1 MANYPKKMQ
10 DPAESALSAIQEALG
25 TPEKTSAGR
34 AASHEPAAPHADTR
48 RGGTDKDLFEGG
60 SQSSMDDQP
69 QARRAANDDRQS
81 IGMIL
86 QTLQRHPPRTSYVV
100 ASMFALAWVLGG
112 LIVAF
117 LYLPD
122 LQGVASQG
130 AAGVPAMIGLAA
142 FVLAP
147 VLFFY
152 ALAHMVWRSQEL
164 RLIAQSM
171 AGVAMR
177 LAEPEEVARESIV
190 TVGQAIRREV
200 AAMGDGVERA
210 LARAAELEALVANE
224 VSALERAYHENEVRI
239 RGLLESL
246 ADQRNTLVSQGEQ
259 VRNAITSVHLDLT
272 NDIASV
278 SEHVSERVNDSA
290 QRIVHALTEKGEHIT
305 LALGRAG
312 DFMIGAL
319 GERGGDLLERL
330 ERTSQET
337 TDAISTASDRLTSSL
352 NFKTDHIS
360 EEFSELTNNISMMM
374 ETRLDDVTQGFAQ
387 KSNAIVQM
395 MDERSQQITD
405 TLVDTSSRLAET
417 IVTRGD
423 EVNNTLKST
432 GDSLVLDLSLRGG
445 DVVTKLEQTGTS
457 IAETITERGNNVSE
471 TFRVNAENVS
481 EAFRTNAETLSASVS
496 SHSDT
501 VKELLSARLAAFE
514 QMFSTGGS
522 ELTEK
527 ISRDSTTLG
536 NLVTRHIAEFDRTVK
551 TYGGELVERLGQRTQ
566 EVTDSMRTYVDGFD
580 TKVGTKASEVTAT
593 LDQRLSRFQEALD
606 SRTQTLNEALS
617 SRVMDIAKTLAEGG
631 KEVVS
636 ALDKRIGDVTVTIN
650 TRGEQLAET
659 IGAKIN
665 DIDKALGTRA
675 MEVAN
680 TLDTRIG
687 RFEQL
692 LVGRAEHVT
701 EQIEVRTKA
710 AADALNAR
718 MELLASTIQ
727 TNSAEAER
735 ALTEAGSTVERAV
748 AAASTTA
755 ERAVA
760 EASGHAERA
769 VATVTGNAERA
780 IGHITGEVERSLT
793 AVSTGISTVLK
804 QNATDVERTLLGVS
818 SEVARSFVGK
828 ADEISSQV
836 SARAAEMTKI
846 LDANSSTLLGALG
859 VKSKEFTSEIG
870 KATDLALKSIETQGF
885 SFTRTMMD
893 NSEQIAR
900 MVNEASDNATSAV
913 NLTLKTLQENTQAAI
928 TQSTTTAKA
937 TVSEML
943 ETHSMLRSDSTAL
956 FERLREANILLQEVL
971 SGAHENMSALE
982 NTLVTRVSEF
992 VSTMN
997 EVAERSGVASNQV
1010 DQHISAFHGAT
1021 SKVLGDLSQLAGQ
1034 FDQHGRSLAEAVA
1047 LVDASN
1053 RRTNE
1058 TLGERRATIETIVT
1072 TLDTRTADIEQ
1083 RLSKFSTLLDES
1095 LEGASGRARDIARII
1110 AESSAHGLQTM
1121 QQERERTTE
1130 TLSTIHTE
1138 ATEKLRNIYGE
1149 HSGET
1154 QEMFASTTQ
1163 RFTDTLQ
1170 GMKQM
1175 ASEMQR
1181 ELETTRTELRRG
1193 ILELPQETAES
1204 AAQMRRVIV
1213 DQIEALAEL
1222 NRIVA
1227 RHGRGMDAA
1236 EPARRGEPVAAAA
1249 SARMEA
1255 PRYAE
1260 PRMEQPRIE
1269 QPRLEQPRAE
1279 IPRPAPA
1286 PRMDITGAGPLPQ
1299 RRAEAPSLSP
1309 AAPGQP
1315 GGNGRSGWL
1324 SELLHRASRP
1334 EESVPD
1340 ERPAAPRGGGD
1351 TRAAHHTIES
1361 LDSLSVDI
1369 ARMIDHDAA
1378 AELWDRYRRGERNV
1392 FTRRLYTM
1400 QGQKTFDEIRRKYR
1414 ADRDFKQT
1422 VDRYVAEFER
1432 LLEEVSRDDRGQVV
1446 ARTYLTSE
1454 TGKVYTML
1462 AHAAGRFGE

>member
-25 TPEKTSAGR
+25 TVDKAPPGR
-34 AASHEPAAPHADTR
+34 PAASPEPIQPDNRRHGMSAAS
-48 RGGTDKDLFEGG
+48 DKDLFDGAG
-60 SQSSMDDQP
+60 PSSSGDEQP
-69 QARRAANDDRQS
+69 PARRAANDDRQS

-86 QTLQRHPPRTSYVV
+86 QTLQRRPPRTSYVV
-100 ASMFALAWVLGG
+100 ASVFALAWVVGG
-112 LIVAF
+112 LIVAG

-122 LQGVASQG
+122 LQSVLTQG
-130 AAGVPAMIGLAA
+130 PAGIPAMIGLAA

-239 RGLLESL
+239 RGLLEGL
-246 ADQRNTLVSQGEQ
+246 AHQRDTLVAQSEQ
-259 VRNAITSVHLDLT
+259 VRNAISSVHLDLT

-278 SEHVSERVNDSA
+278 SDHVSHRVNESA
-290 QRIVHALTEKGEHIT
+290 QKIVHALTEKGEHIT

-337 TDAISTASDRLTSSL
+337 TEAIATASDRLTSSL
-352 NFKTDHIS
+352 NFKTDHIT
-360 EEFSELTNNISMMM
+360 EEFSELTNNLSVMM

-387 KSNAIVQM
+387 KSSAIVQM

-405 TLVDTSSRLAET
+405 AIVDTSSRLAET

-432 GDSLVLDLSLRGG
+432 GNSLVLDLSLRGG
-445 DVVTKLEQTGTS
+445 DVVSKLEQTGTS
-457 IAETITERGNNVSE
+457 IAETITERGG
-471 TFRVNAENVS
+471 NVS
-481 EAFRTNAETLSASVS
+481 EAFRAHAETLASSVS
-496 SHSDT
+496 GHSDA
-501 VKELLSARLAAFE
+501 VRELLAARLQAFE
-514 QMFSTGGS
+514 QMFSSGGA

-536 NLVTRHIAEFDRTVK
+536 NLITRHVAEFDRTVK

-566 EVTDSMRTYVDGFD
+566 EVSDSMRTYVDGFD
-580 TKVGTKASEVTAT
+580 TKVGTKAAEVTAT

-636 ALDKRIGDVTVTIN
+636 ALDKRIGDVTVTID
-650 TRGEQLAET
+650 TRGAKLAET
-659 IGAKIN
+659 IGDKIG
-665 DIDKALGTRA
+665 DIDQALGNRA

-710 AADALNAR
+710 AADVLNAR
-718 MELLASTIQ
+718 MEQLASVIQ

-735 ALTEAGSTVERAV
+735 ALAQASGNAERALTQASGDAERVLGQV
-748 AAASTTA
+748 AGNAEKVLGQASTTA
-755 ERAVA
+755 ERV
-760 EASGHAERA
+760 
-769 VATVTGNAERA
+769 V
-780 IGHITGEVERSLT
+780 GHITGEVERSLS

-818 SEVARSFVGK
+818 AEVARSFVGK
-828 ADEISSQV
+828 ADEISAQV
-836 SARAAEMTKI
+836 SARANEMTKI

-859 VKSKEFTSEIG
+859 VKSKEFTAEIG
-870 KATDLALKSIETQGF
+870 KATDQALKAIETQGF
-885 SFTRTMMD
+885 TFTRTMMD

-900 MVNEASDNATSAV
+900 MVNEASESATSTV
-913 NLTLKTLQENTQAAI
+913 NLTLKSLQESTHAAI
-928 TQSTTTAKA
+928 EQSKATASA

-943 ETHSMLRSDSTAL
+943 ETHSMVRSDTTVL

-997 EVAERSGVASNQV
+997 EVAERSGVATNQV
-1010 DQHISAFHGAT
+1010 DQHITSFHTAT
-1021 SKVLGDLSQLAGQ
+1021 SKVLTDLSQLAGQ

-1058 TLGERRATIETIVT
+1058 TFGERRAAIETIVG
-1072 TLDTRTADIEQ
+1072 TLDERTADIEQ
-1083 RLSKFSTLLDES
+1083 RLKSFSSLLDET
-1095 LEGASGRARDIARII
+1095 LEGASGRAREIARVI
-1110 AESSAHGLQTM
+1110 ADSSAEGAQTM
-1121 QQERERTTE
+1121 EQERTRTSE
-1130 TLSTIHTE
+1130 AMRTIFGQ
-1138 ATEKLRNIYGE
+1138 Y
-1149 HSGET
+1149 SGET
-1154 QEMFASTTQ
+1154 ADMFTQTTQ
-1163 RFTDTLQ
+1163 RFTDLLA

-1175 ASEMQR
+1175 STEMQR
-1181 ELETTRTELRRG
+1181 ELESTRGELRRG

-1236 EPARRGEPVAAAA
+1236 EPARRGEPVAAVA
-1249 SARMEA
+1249 SSRMEA

-1260 PRMEQPRIE
+1260 PRMEP
-1269 QPRLEQPRAE
+1269 PRAE
-1279 IPRPAPA
+1279 MHRPAPA
-1286 PRMDITGAGPLPQ
+1286 PRPDITGNAPLPP

-1309 AAPGQP
+1309 AAPGQA
-1315 GGNGRSGWL
+1315 GGDGRSGWL

-1334 EESVPD
+1334 EEPVP
-1340 ERPAAPRGGGD
+1340 EARAPRGEP
-1351 TRAAHHTIES
+1351 RAAHHTIES
-1361 LDSLSVDI
+1361 L
-1369 ARMIDHDAA
+1369 
-1378 AELWDRYRRGERNV
+1378 ELALGRYRPDDRSRRRGRAV
-1392 FTRRLYTM
+1392 GPLQARRAQRVHTPALHHA
-1400 QGQKTFDEIRRKYR
+1400 GSEDLRR
-1414 ADRDFKQT
+1414 DP
-1422 VDRYVAEFER
+1422 
-1432 LLEEVSRDDRGQVV
+1432 EEVSCRPRIQADGRPLRRRVRAAARRSLARRPRPGGGAHLPHLGDRQGLYDAGPRRRTVRRVRLRRYLGVQ
-1446 ARTYLTSE
+1446 ARYAWPTL
-1454 TGKVYTML
+1454 
-1462 AHAAGRFGE
+1462 

>member
-10 DPAESALSAIQEALG
+10 DPAESALSAIQEALS
-25 TPEKTSAGR
+25 TVEKAPQVRSAPPI
-34 AASHEPAAPHADTR
+34 EPVAPQPDAR
-48 RGGTDKDLFEGG
+48 RFNAPPTADKDLFEGPAPA
-60 SQSSMDDQP
+60 SSFDEPPQP
-69 QARRAANDDRQS
+69 RRAANDDRQS

-86 QTLQRHPPRTSYVV
+86 QTLQRRPPRTSYIV
-100 ASMFALAWVLGG
+100 ASIFALAWVIGG
-112 LIVAF
+112 AVLVG

-122 LQGVASQG
+122 LRAVITQGP
-130 AAGVPAMIGLAA
+130 AGVPAMIGLAV
-142 FVLAP
+142 FLLGP
-147 VLFFY
+147 ILFFY

-177 LAEPEEVARESIV
+177 LAEPEDVARESIV

-224 VSALERAYHENEVRI
+224 VSALERAYHENEVRV

-246 ADQRNTLVSQGEQ
+246 AHQRDTLVVQGEQ

-272 NDIASV
+272 TDIANV
-278 SEHVSERVNDSA
+278 SDQVSERVNVSA
-290 QRIVHALTEKGEHIT
+290 QKIVEALTEKGEHIT

-330 ERTSQET
+330 ERTSYET
-337 TDAISTASDRLTSSL
+337 TTAISTASDRLTSSL
-352 NFKTDHIS
+352 NFKTDHIT
-360 EEFSELTNNISMMM
+360 EEFSELTNNLSVMM

-387 KSNAIVQM
+387 KSTSIVQM
-395 MDERSQQITD
+395 MDERAQQLTD

-445 DVVTKLEQTGTS
+445 DVVSKLEQTGASMT
-457 IAETITERGNNVSE
+457 ETLAERGH
-471 TFRVNAENVS
+471 NVS
-481 EAFRTNAETLSASVS
+481 EAFRMSAESLASNVERHNES
-496 SHSDT
+496 
-501 VKELLSARLAAFE
+501 VKDMLAARLQAFE
-514 QMFSTGGS
+514 QMFATGGS

-536 NLVTRHIAEFDRTVK
+536 NLITRHVAEFDRTVK

-566 EVTDSMRTYVDGFD
+566 ELSESMRIYVDGFD
-580 TKVGTKASEVTAT
+580 AKVSTKSSEVTAT

-631 KEVVS
+631 KEVVA
-636 ALDKRIGDVTVTIN
+636 ALDKRIGDVTSTIDS
-650 TRGEQLAET
+650 RGVKLAEAL
-659 IGAKIN
+659 GSKIN
-665 DIDKALGTRA
+665 DIDQALGHRA

-701 EQIEVRTKA
+701 EQIEIRTRA
-710 AADALNAR
+710 AADALNSR
-718 MELLASTIQ
+718 MEQLVSTIE
-727 TNSAEAER
+727 TN
-735 ALTEAGSTVERAV
+735 
-748 AAASTTA
+748 AS
-755 ERAVA
+755 
-760 EASGHAERA
+760 HAERTMA
-769 VATVTGNAERA
+769 QVTGNAESVLAKATGNVESVLAKATGNAETVLANATGNAESTLAQATGNAERVLNHFASETQRA
-780 IGHITGEVERSLT
+780 VGQVTGEVERSLT
-793 AVSTGISTVLK
+793 AVSSGISTVLK

-818 SEVARSFVGK
+818 AEVARSFVGK
-828 ADEISSQV
+828 ADEISAQV

-859 VKSKEFTSEIG
+859 TKSREFTTEIG
-870 KATDLALKSIETQGF
+870 KATEYAVKAIETQGF
-885 SFTRTMMD
+885 TFTRTLMD
-893 NSEQIAR
+893 NGEQIAR
-900 MVNEASDNATSAV
+900 IVNDASARATGAV
-913 NLTLKTLQENTQAAI
+913 DASLKSLRDSTQAAI
-928 TQSTTTAKA
+928 DQSKATASA
-937 TVSEML
+937 TVSEMQ
-943 ETHSMLRSDSTAL
+943 ETHNMLRSDTSAL

-992 VSTMN
+992 VATMN
-997 EVAERSGVASNQV
+997 EVAERSGVATQQV
-1010 DQHISAFHGAT
+1010 DQHIGAFGAAT
-1021 SKVLGDLSQLAGQ
+1021 TKVLTDLGQLAGQ
-1034 FDQHGRSLAEAVA
+1034 FEQHGRSLAEAVA
-1047 LVDASN
+1047 LVDSSN
-1053 RRTNE
+1053 RRADQTIA
-1058 TLGERRATIETIVT
+1058 ERKTEIEGVVG
-1072 TLDTRTADIEQ
+1072 TLDSRTEDIEN
-1083 RLSKFSTLLDES
+1083 RLKRFTGLLDET
-1095 LEGASGRARDIARII
+1095 LEGASSRARDIARII
-1110 AESSAHGLQTM
+1110 AESSAQGAQAM
-1121 QQERERTTE
+1121 EQERART
-1130 TLSTIHTE
+1130 SE
-1138 ATEKLRNIYGE
+1138 ALHNIYGE
-1149 HSGET
+1149 HSSET
-1154 QEMFASTTQ
+1154 HEMFAQTTQ
-1163 RFTDTLQ
+1163 RFTELLQ
-1170 GMKQM
+1170 NMKEM
-1175 ASEMQR
+1175 AAEMQR
-1181 ELETTRTELRRG
+1181 ELEGTRIELRRG

-1227 RHGRGMDAA
+1227 RHGRGMDTA
-1236 EPARRGEPVAAAA
+1236 EPARRAETAFAAGHARPEARAAEP
-1249 SARMEA
+1249 

-1260 PRMEQPRIE
+1260 TRIETPRIE
-1269 QPRLEQPRAE
+1269 PPRPES
-1279 IPRPAPA
+1279 PRPAPA
-1286 PRMDITGAGPLPQ
+1286 PRADITGTGPLPP
-1299 RRAEAPSLSP
+1299 RRAESPSLSP
-1309 AAPGQP
+1309 VEGQA

-1334 EESVPD
+1334 EEPAPQ
-1340 ERPAAPRGGGD
+1340 ERGPRVES
-1351 TRAAHHTIES
+1351 RSAHHTIES

-1378 AELWDRYRRGERNV
+1378 SELWDRYKRGERNV

-1400 QGQKTFDEIRRKYR
+1400 QGQRTFDEIRRKYR

-1462 AHAAGRFGE
+1462 AHAAGRFD